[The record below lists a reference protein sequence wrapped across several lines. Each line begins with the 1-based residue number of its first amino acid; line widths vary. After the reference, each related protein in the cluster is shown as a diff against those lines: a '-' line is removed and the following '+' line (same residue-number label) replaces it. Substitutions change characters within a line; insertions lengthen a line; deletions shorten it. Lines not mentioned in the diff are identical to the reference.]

1 MTLTVE
7 PDGYLRRGMII
18 FVNCSIR
25 FAGPRDHV
33 PALKLTLD
41 NEPAFSQG
49 QGRDQ
54 TPRGISNIQRLSLV
68 NMFYDYYV
76 SLCGIGKLK

>member
-25 FAGPRDHV
+25 FAGPVDHV
-33 PALKLTLD
+33 PALKLSLD
-41 NEPAFSQG
+41 QESAFPQAQG
-49 QGRDQ
+49 YYQAPHGN
-54 TPRGISNIQRLSLV
+54 SNIQRWSMVIFFLIITL
-68 NMFYDYYV
+68 
-76 SLCGIGKLK
+76 I